1 VTPGSTTH
9 SNGSPG
15 ADWWPQVTAIV
26 TGAGRGIG
34 HGIAEEFARR
44 GAHVVVAEFDKGR
57 GREAEAAVAA
67 VGGSCRAVVC
77 DVTESAQVDQ
87 LVRDT
92 VADRGRL
99 DIVVNNAGIT
109 RTNMLWNLTD
119 EEWSAVLDTNL
130 KSQFFMMRAAVR
142 EWMRDHGGSMVNI
155 SSIAGLRGS
164 IGQVN
169 YAAAKA
175 GVIGLT
181 KSGALELGRYGV
193 RVNAVA
199 PGTTETEMTAPIL
212 SKEKLRA
219 KLESEV
225 VLGRLGTVADIARAV
240 AFLAGPEASW
250 ITGKVL
256 TVDGGAYN

>member
-1 VTPGSTTH
+1 VL
-9 SNGSPG
+9 
-15 ADWWPQVTAIV
+15 
-26 TGAGRGIG
+26 
-34 HGIAEEFARR
+34 
-44 GAHVVVAEFDKGR
+44 AEFDEGR
-57 GREAEAAVAA
+57 GREAEAVVAA
-67 VGGSCRAVVC
+67 AGGSCRAVVC

-130 KSQFFMMRAAVR
+130 KSQFFVMRAAVQ
-142 EWMRDHGGSMVNI
+142 EWMREHGGSIVNI
-155 SSIAGLRGS
+155 SSTAGLRGS

-175 GVIGLT
+175 GVLGLT
-181 KSGALELGRYGV
+181 KSGALELGRFGV
-193 RVNAVA
+193 RVNAIA
-199 PGTTETEMTAPIL
+199 PGTIQTEMTAPIL
-212 SKEKLRA
+212 ANTKLRA
-219 KLESEV
+219 KLDSEIR
-225 VLGRLGTVADIARAV
+225 LGRLGTVDDIAQAV
-240 AFLAGPEASW
+240 AFLAGPDASW